1 MSNLK
6 EKLEQSIAQYQQQVQ
21 ELDNLK
27 ASLLVQQGAIQALQ
41 SLLQEDAA
49 VGDDKSSLEETT
61 EPSKKEKA
69 IQTIKEMIVEP
80 SARPREE

>member
-41 SLLQEDAA
+41 SILNEEEEASTED
-49 VGDDKSSLEETT
+49 KPSRKEE
-61 EPSKKEKA
+61 A
-69 IQTIKEMIVEP
+69 LQTIKEMI
-80 SARPREE
+80 EE

>member
-6 EKLEQSIAQYQQQVQ
+6 EKLEQSIAQYQQQAQ
-21 ELDNLK
+21 ELENLK

-41 SLLQEDAA
+41 SLLNEASSDADTEQEEVKA
-49 VGDDKSSLEETT
+49 

-69 IQTIKEMIVEP
+69 LQDIQNMIQEP
-80 SARPREE
+80 